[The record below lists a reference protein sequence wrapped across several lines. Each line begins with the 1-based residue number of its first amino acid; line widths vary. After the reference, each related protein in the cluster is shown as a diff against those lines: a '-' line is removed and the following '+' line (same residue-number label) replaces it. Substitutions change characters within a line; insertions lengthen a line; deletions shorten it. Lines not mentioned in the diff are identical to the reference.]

1 MDGMGDGCWPCL
13 SQRGL
18 RVGWAACD
26 LIGQCRCFSLP
37 RCIGAAAQCARDR
50 NIFLLKPT
58 TISRNKTCRHWVCH
72 HLCQLIPP
80 AMDDLKKQLQ
90 GSLST
95 IHVAVDWTHPQRDF
109 GFHVL
114 VGTGL
119 TWVGGGGWLACG
131 KFSKPL
137 KKKGRGCHVWQ
148 SPRGVR
154 ANTVLCTVR

>member
-1 MDGMGDGCWPCL
+1 MQVFQP
-13 SQRGL
+13 SE
-18 RVGWAACD
+18 VH
-26 LIGQCRCFSLP
+26 RCSSAV
-37 RCIGAAAQCARDR
+37 CQGSEH
-50 NIFLLKPT
+50 FLVETNHDFQEQNVPALGVPSSVPT
-58 TISRNKTCRHWVCH
+58 DP
-72 HLCQLIPP
+72 IPP
-80 AMDDLKKQLQ
+80 SMDDLEEQLQ